1 MADDRARE
9 QLRQER
15 EAFNRA
21 CRHSEAW
28 FRLRLALG
36 YQGLGIMLAI
46 TGTAAWVLFHPT
58 TYGPLPLG
66 TAGGAILIQTLG
78 LGFAIVRIVL
88 LQPQVAGLTP
98 ATTVANRAPTPAS
111 RKSPKVKIAA
121 TPNSAVANEG

>member
-1 MADDRARE
+1 MADARARE

-15 EAFNRA
+15 EAFDRA

-36 YQGLGIMLAI
+36 YLGLGIMLAI

-98 ATTVANRAPTPAS
+98 ATVDNRAPTPAS
-111 RKSPKVKIAA
+111 RKALKVRIAA
-121 TPNSAVANEG
+121 TPNSVVANEG

>member
-1 MADDRARE
+1 MADARARE

-15 EAFNRA
+15 EAFDRA

-36 YQGLGIMLAI
+36 YLGLCIMLAI

-78 LGFAIVRIVL
+78 LGFAIVRMVL
-88 LQPQVAGLTP
+88 LQPQVAGLMP
-98 ATTVANRAPTPAS
+98 ATLANRAPTPAS
-111 RKSPKVKIAA
+111 RTPPKVRIAA
-121 TPNSAVANEG
+121 TPNGVAASEG

>member
-1 MADDRARE
+1 MADARARE

-15 EAFNRA
+15 EAFDRA

-36 YQGLGIMLAI
+36 YLGLGIMLAI
-46 TGTAAWVLFHPT
+46 TGTAAWVLFHPS
-58 TYGPLPLG
+58 TYGPLPMG

-78 LGFAIVRIVL
+78 LGFAIVRMVL

-98 ATTVANRAPTPAS
+98 ATVASRARTPAS
-111 RKSPKVKIAA
+111 HKPPKAKIAA
-121 TPNSAVANEG
+121 PPKAIAANEG